1 MPNAGSMHIRPCALD
16 KFLQFEERK
25 GREGK
30 GKGTGKKHPHP
41 LYSIPATT
49 TAPPTTHNISLPHPR
64 VIVASPVCR
73 PGLDPVDVVPTPAVP
88 LGVSPALL
96 APLMIVT
103 AVTTLLLPL
112 ARVLVWY
119 ATLVWALAGME
130 VVGEEPLLG
139 VMVRAP
145 PPTVETTMRPTPL
158 VVVITSPAVREMEL
172 PPSVMGAAV
181 GVDVKEPTTG
191 EPFVSVLV
199 VATTTGAAALVSS
212 GEAVEIGATG
222 AMGVVADSG
231 LLFAEVVAGVVPL
244 LMSCRFTNSGFM
256 SLFVRLARLMML
268 VARVGSVL

>member
-16 KFLQFEERK
+16 NFCNSRNGKQKERD
-25 GREGK
+25 GE
-30 GKGTGKKHPHP
+30 KHPHSH
-41 LYSIPATT
+41 YNIPATT

-73 PGLDPVDVVPTPAVP
+73 PGLDDVDVVPTPAVP
-88 LGVSPALL
+88 LGVSPAW
-96 APLMIVT
+96 AGPPIIVT

-112 ARVLVWY
+112 GRVLVWY
-119 ATLVWALAGME
+119 ATLVWAPGGME

-158 VVVITSPAVREMEL
+158 VVVITSPAVRETGVV
-172 PPSVMGAAV
+172 PAVMTAV
-181 GVDVKEPTTG
+181 GVDVKEPTIG
-191 EPFVSVLV
+191 EPFVPLLV

-222 AMGVVADSG
+222 TMGVVVASG
-231 LLFAEVVAGVVPL
+231 LFADVVAGVVPL

-268 VARVGSVL
+268 VASDGSVL